1 MDHWLRDVGGVGTN
15 QKTKEGSGGIEGDP
29 KIKRILR
36 SSRGRGGNRE
46 SGAPLRT
53 LRTWVSA

>member
-1 MDHWLRDVGGVGTN
+1 MLEGWETKD
-15 QKTKEGSGGIEGDP
+15 KTKEGTGGIEGDP

-36 SSRGRGGNRE
+36 SNRGRRGNRE

-53 LRTWVSA
+53 LRTWASA

>member
-1 MDHWLRDVGGVGTN
+1 MLEGWETN
-15 QKTKEGSGGIEGDP
+15 HKTKEGSGGIEGDP

-36 SSRGRGGNRE
+36 NNRGRGGNRE
-46 SGAPLRT
+46 SGAPLKT